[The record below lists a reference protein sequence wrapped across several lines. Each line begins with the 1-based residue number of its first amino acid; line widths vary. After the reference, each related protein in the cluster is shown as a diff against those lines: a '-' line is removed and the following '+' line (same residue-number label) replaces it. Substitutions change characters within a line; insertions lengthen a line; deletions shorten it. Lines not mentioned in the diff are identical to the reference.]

1 MNLKNIIS
9 ISPSVLEN
17 ILYEEVKKIPGISE
31 DNIKQIKLNDKDAS
45 IDVYIKP
52 FSLIGNLYDLASEI
66 QHAISFYLTSQF
78 DLKEGQIMVNV
89 YVMNPDE
96 GENK

>member
-31 DNIKQIKLNDKDAS
+31 DHIKQIKLNDKEAS